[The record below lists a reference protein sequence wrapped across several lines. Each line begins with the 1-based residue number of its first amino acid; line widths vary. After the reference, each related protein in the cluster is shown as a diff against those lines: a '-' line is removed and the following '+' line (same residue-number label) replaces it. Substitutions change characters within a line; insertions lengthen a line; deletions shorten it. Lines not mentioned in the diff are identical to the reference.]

1 VIDSLSK
8 NCNGWA
14 WIVVVIAA
22 ISFQILLFCDRLVRV
37 QRNTIVLSCPKLTGK
52 VLLVLDG
59 CQSAPSMD
67 ALHRPVTSFM
77 HKNFLL
83 VDGLTNVAEAVKSM
97 HLQKVETIIVTL
109 EGNAV
114 GIVTDSD
121 ILQKVVIKGE
131 DSDRVALKEIMA
143 SPIRFLNASATIK
156 EALEVMKS
164 SRVKR
169 LPIVDDGSD
178 AGDKK
183 IRVIGIVT
191 QKAIADSIRT
201 TVLENTFR
209 KYRSSIRERYKPIL
223 GNMGFVMQFAGVLVI
238 VPALIGTFNG
248 ESESAVG
255 MYLAVVGMFT
265 LGFVLTSYGDRGP
278 LSLKEASILVVSS
291 FILLSL
297 FGSIPYLFIDPFGIS
312 ISNDPLSLFVNSF
325 FESASGFTTT
335 GMSVI
340 SSPENLP
347 QSFVFYR
354 SYTQWIGGLSFIYLI
369 VGLFYPEMKLK
380 TMKGAIGGNVSI
392 FEYKHLITTVVVVFS
407 VYVLILF
414 AILFSLEK
422 DISPIVDISLIS
434 SAITSGGFTPDS
446 GIITGGNVLHLFV
459 LGAGMIASALPF
471 AFHYSLFNKKMRLKS
486 VGLEVIAYGS
496 LLVGSVIVFTQISG
510 VNDWLVA
517 AFHVVSAS
525 TTTGFQFI
533 DLSLLAPEAK
543 IFFIILMLIGG
554 TAFSTAGGIKIGR
567 LLFVF
572 QRITKRSSPIE
583 TPASIT
589 SRTGG
594 RAYSEPS
601 SDPKVKKESDKLFQE
616 SLLVIGLFP
625 AIAILT
631 GFVLSHLNNYDFLD
645 AIFESTSS
653 LTNTGLSTGL
663 LTLDLNILS
672 KLILVANM
680 IVGRFEIIAILY
692 IFFFSLRRI

>member
-1 VIDSLSK
+1 
-8 NCNGWA
+8 
-14 WIVVVIAA
+14 
-22 ISFQILLFCDRLVRV
+22 
-37 QRNTIVLSCPKLTGK
+37 
-52 VLLVLDG
+52 
-59 CQSAPSMD
+59 MD
-67 ALHRPVTSFM
+67 ALLRPVTSFM
-77 HKNFLL
+77 HKNFLF
-83 VDGLTNVAEAVKSM
+83 VDGMTNVAEAVKSM
-97 HLQKVETIIVTL
+97 HLKKVETIIVTL

-121 ILQKVVIKGE
+121 ILEKVVIKGE
-131 DSDRVALKEIMA
+131 DSDQVALKEIMA

-156 EALEVMKS
+156 EALEVMKF

-169 LPIVDDGSD
+169 LPIVDDIRD
-178 AGDKK
+178 ASIVERKDADDKK
-183 IRVIGIVT
+183 IKVIGIIT
-191 QKAIADSIRT
+191 QKAIADSVRT

-223 GNMGFVMQFAGVLVI
+223 GNLGFVMQFAGVLVI

-248 ESESAVG
+248 ESGSAVG

-297 FGSIPYLFIDPFGIS
+297 FGSIPYIFINPFGIS
-312 ISNDPLSLFVNSF
+312 ISNDPSSLFVNSF

-335 GMSVI
+335 GMSII
-340 SSPENLP
+340 SSPESLP

-369 VGLFYPEMKLK
+369 VGLFYPEKKLK

-392 FEYKHLITTVVVVFS
+392 FEYKHLMTTVVVIFS
-407 VYVLILF
+407 AYVTILF
-414 AILFSLEK
+414 AILFALEK

-446 GIITGGNVLHLFV
+446 RIVTGGNVLHLFV

-486 VGLEVIAYGS
+486 IGLEVIAYGS

-510 VNDWLVA
+510 INDWLTA

-533 DLSLLAPEAK
+533 DLSLIAPEAK
-543 IFFIILMLIGG
+543 IFFIVLMLIGG

-601 SDPKVKKESDKLFQE
+601 KSINSPKVKKESDKLLQE

-631 GFVLSHLNNYDFLD
+631 GFILGYLNNYDFLD

-653 LTNTGLSTGL
+653 LTNTGLSIGL
-663 LTLDLNILS
+663 VTLDLNILS

>member
-1 VIDSLSK
+1 
-8 NCNGWA
+8 
-14 WIVVVIAA
+14 
-22 ISFQILLFCDRLVRV
+22 
-37 QRNTIVLSCPKLTGK
+37 
-52 VLLVLDG
+52 
-59 CQSAPSMD
+59 MD
-67 ALHRPVTSFM
+67 ALQRPVTSFM
-77 HKNFLL
+77 HENFLF
-83 VDGLTNVAEAVKSM
+83 VDGMTNVAEAVKSM
-97 HLQKVETIIVTL
+97 YLKRVETIVVTL

-121 ILQKVVIKGE
+121 ILEKIVIKGE
-131 DSDRVALKEIMA
+131 DSDQIALKEIMTF
-143 SPIRFLNASATIK
+143 PIKFLNASATVK
-156 EALEVMKS
+156 EALEVMKFS
-164 SRVKR
+164 QIKR
-169 LPIVDDGSD
+169 LPIVDNSSNSAIASDSKDANTHDG
-178 AGDKK
+178 K
-183 IRVIGIVT
+183 IKIIGIIT
-191 QKAIADSIRT
+191 QKAIADSVRT

-209 KYRSSIRERYKPIL
+209 KYRSSIRDRYKPIL
-223 GNMGFVMQFAGVLVI
+223 GNLGFVMQFAGVLVI

-265 LGFVLTSYGDRGP
+265 LGFILTSYGDRGP

-297 FGSIPYLFIDPFGIS
+297 FGSIPYIFINPFGTN
-312 ISNDPLSLFVNSF
+312 ISNAPLSLFVNSF

-335 GMSVI
+335 GLSI
-340 SSPENLP
+340 LSTPETLP

-369 VGLFYPEMKLK
+369 VGLFYPEKKLK
-380 TMKGAIGGNVSI
+380 TMKGAIGGNISI
-392 FEYKHLITTVVVVFS
+392 FEYKHLITTVVVIFS
-407 VYVLILF
+407 VYVAILF
-414 AILFSLEK
+414 AILFALEK
-422 DISPIVDISLIS
+422 DIGPIVDISLIS

-446 GIITGGNVLHLFV
+446 RVITGGNVLHLLV

-486 VGLEVIAYGS
+486 IGLEVIAYGS
-496 LLVGSVIVFTQISG
+496 LLVGSVLVFIHISG
-510 VNDWLVA
+510 INDWLTA
-517 AFHVVSAS
+517 AFHVISAS

-543 IFFIILMLIGG
+543 VFLIVLMLIGG

-572 QRITKRSSPIE
+572 QRMTKRSVPIE
-583 TPASIT
+583 TPASVT
-589 SRTGG
+589 SRIGG
-594 RAYSEPS
+594 RAYGESES
-601 SDPKVKKESDKLFQE
+601 VANRKVRKESDKLLQE

-631 GFVLSHLNNYDFLD
+631 GFVLGYLNNYDLLD

-663 LTLDLNILS
+663 VTIDLNLLS

>member
-1 VIDSLSK
+1 
-8 NCNGWA
+8 
-14 WIVVVIAA
+14 
-22 ISFQILLFCDRLVRV
+22 
-37 QRNTIVLSCPKLTGK
+37 
-52 VLLVLDG
+52 
-59 CQSAPSMD
+59 MD
-67 ALHRPVTSFM
+67 ALERPVSTIM
-77 HKNFLL
+77 HKNFLIA
-83 VDGLTNVAEAVKSM
+83 DGMINVAEAVKSM
-97 HLQKVETIIVTL
+97 HLKKVETIIVTI
-109 EGNAV
+109 EGSTA

-121 ILQKVVIKGE
+121 ILEKIVIKGE
-131 DSDRVALKEIMA
+131 DSDQVALKEIMA
-143 SPIRFLNASATIK
+143 SPIKFLNASATIK

-164 SRVKR
+164 GRVKR
-169 LPIVDDGSD
+169 LPIVDHNGDAVNTKDSAGSK
-178 AGDKK
+178 GTMS
-183 IRVIGIVT
+183 VIGIVT
-191 QKAIADSIRT
+191 QKAIADSVRT
-201 TVLENTFR
+201 SVLENTFR
-209 KYRSSIRERYKPIL
+209 KYRSSLRERYKPIL
-223 GNMGFVMQFAGVLVI
+223 GNLGFVMQFAGVLVI

-278 LSLKEASILVVSS
+278 LSLKEASILVLSS

-297 FGSIPYLFIDPFGIS
+297 FGSIPYIFINPFSGV
-312 ISNDPLSLFVNSF
+312 SNDPLSLFVDSF

-340 SSPENLP
+340 GSPESLP

-369 VGLFYPEMKLK
+369 VGLFYPEKKLK
-380 TMKGAIGGNVSI
+380 TMKGAMGGNVSI
-392 FEYKHLITTVVVVFS
+392 FEYKHLITTVVVIFS
-407 VYVLILF
+407 IYVMILF
-414 AILFSLEK
+414 AILFAFEK
-422 DISPIVDISLIS
+422 GISPILDISVIFS
-434 SAITSGGFTPDS
+434 TITSGGFTPDS
-446 GIITGGNVLHLFV
+446 RIVSSDNLLHLFV

-496 LLVGSVIVFTQISG
+496 LLVGSVIVFTQIS
-510 VNDWLVA
+510 VVDDWLVA

-543 IFFIILMLIGG
+543 IFFIVLMMIGG

-567 LLFVF
+567 LLFVV
-572 QRITKRSSPIE
+572 QRITKRSKPIE
-583 TPASIT
+583 TPASVT

-594 RAYSEPS
+594 RAYNEPS
-601 SDPKVKKESDKLFQE
+601 NSPNEPKLKKESDKLLQE

-631 GFVLSHLNNYDFLD
+631 GFILGYLNNYDYLD

-663 LTLDLNILS
+663 VTLDLNISS

-680 IVGRFEIIAILY
+680 IAGRFEIIAILY
-692 IFFFSLRRI
+692 IFFFSLRRL